1 MTHNHMSLRFVDSGQ
16 RVKWMSYGISGGRW
30 SLRGGEEEA
39 ENLSAIDMLHD
50 VVDSFAKQPSDER
63 GNQRE
68 SAVGSQKCDSR
79 GQVVGA

>member
-1 MTHNHMSLRFVDSGQ
+1 MGSVA
-16 RVKWMSYGISGGRW
+16 GG
-30 SLRGGEEEA
+30 GGEEEA

-68 SAVGSQKCDSR
+68 LAVGLQKRDSR
-79 GQVVGA
+79 GQIVGA

>member
-1 MTHNHMSLRFVDSGQ
+1 MGSVA
-16 RVKWMSYGISGGRW
+16 GG
-30 SLRGGEEEA
+30 GGEEEA

-68 SAVGSQKCDSR
+68 SVEGSQKRDSR
-79 GQVVGA
+79 GQVVGAQDNR

>member
-1 MTHNHMSLRFVDSGQ
+1 MGSVA
-16 RVKWMSYGISGGRW
+16 GG
-30 SLRGGEEEA
+30 GGEEEA

-68 SAVGSQKCDSR
+68 SAEGSQK
-79 GQVVGA
+79 A

>member
-1 MTHNHMSLRFVDSGQ
+1 MGSVA
-16 RVKWMSYGISGGRW
+16 GG
-30 SLRGGEEEA
+30 GGEEEA

-68 SAVGSQKCDSR
+68 SAEGSQKRDSR
-79 GQVVGA
+79 GPVEGA